1 MGYHARSVFEFYD
14 HDDKRYSHLRRIDAH
29 RSIYHCG
36 WATTSFYYI
45 LFIINGL
52 VKSLAGTNDTRV
64 ALSKFERVISAQILC
79 KNVTVAFLSLFFFYF
94 ILFVFK
100 FYLRINYI
108 HACFKNLSSRVYEMR
123 IKLVKKFSKIFF
135 ASINSIVCKISF
147 KQKYN
152 LVNNCTIMIIRDH
165 TAIKHYVV
173 LYDNEILMYFLL
185 LHYIFRKYIIK

>member
-1 MGYHARSVFEFYD
+1 MG
-14 HDDKRYSHLRRIDAH
+14 
-29 RSIYHCG
+29 
-36 WATTSFYYI
+36 
-45 LFIINGL
+45 
-52 VKSLAGTNDTRV
+52 
-64 ALSKFERVISAQILC
+64 LSKASLGQTIRVSRFRNSSVLSPR
-79 KNVTVAFLSLFFFYF
+79 KYFVKTWLLPLSLSFFFYF

-135 ASINSIVCKISF
+135 ASINSIVCKTSF

-165 TAIKHYVV
+165 TVIKHYVV

>member
-1 MGYHARSVFEFYD
+1 MEYHARTVFEFYD

-36 WATTSFYYI
+36 WAATSFYYI

-79 KNVTVAFLSLFFFYF
+79 KNVTVAPLSLSLFFYF
-94 ILFVFK
+94 IFFVFK

-108 HACFKNLSSRVYEMR
+108 HPRMFKNLSSRVYEMR
-123 IKLVKKFSKIFF
+123 TKLVKNLKKNFF
-135 ASINSIVCKISF
+135 ASMNSTACKTLF
-147 KQKYN
+147 KQKYGAKK
-152 LVNNCTIMIIRDH
+152 LIIMIIHDH
-165 TAIKHYVV
+165 IVIKRYVV
-173 LYDNEILMYFLL
+173 LYDRLRF
-185 LHYIFRKYIIK
+185 